1 MKILPKTT
9 SNPLEKRWKRFP
21 NGSGNAFATAVQ
33 RLATANDN
41 ASNAYPSVGAA
52 PENALQRLAEALQQ
66 PDKRITDPLPNGTP
80 HSTPRRF
87 SKKFSASFSLHFHS
101 LFTSKTTAHVYH

>member
-33 RLATANDN
+33 RLATANRD

-52 PENALQRLAEALQQ
+52 PKNASQRLAEALRL
-66 PDKRITDPLPNGTP
+66 PEKRISDPLINGTP
-80 HSTPRRF
+80 HSTPRRI
-87 SKKFSASFSLHFHS
+87 SEKFSASFPPHS
-101 LFTSKTTAHVYH
+101 HSPFTPKTTAHAYH

>member
-1 MKILPKTT
+1 MKIRPKTT
-9 SNPLEKRWKRFP
+9 SNPFEKRWKRFP

-33 RLATANDN
+33 RLATAQNN

-66 PDKRITDPLPNGTP
+66 PEKLITDPLVNGTP
-80 HSTPRRF
+80 HSTPRRI
-87 SKKFSASFSLHFHS
+87 SEKFCASFPPHFHS
-101 LFTSKTTAHVYH
+101 LFTSKITAHVYY

>member
-21 NGSGNAFATAVQ
+21 NGSANAFATAVQ
-33 RLATANDN
+33 RLTTANRD

-52 PENALQRLAEALQQ
+52 PENASQRLTEVLQQ
-66 PDKRITDPLPNGTP
+66 PEKRIADPLIHGTP

-87 SKKFSASFSLHFHS
+87 FQKFSASFPPHFHFS
-101 LFTSKTTAHVYH
+101 FTPKITAHAYH